1 MSWVADGANSEFN
14 TGFEERIAPTA
25 GGGGDIVTVSE
36 GYRAWAL
43 VWRASWMSASW
54 GLLRGGRGVIEG
66 KRLKQR
72 TGAFYRPPDDRGA
85 SELPHEAQLGAVAVV
100 ILRLGVG
107 LARLVDER

>member
-25 GGGGDIVTVSE
+25 GEGRGIVTVSE
-36 GYRAWAL
+36 GYR
-43 VWRASWMSASW
+43 
-54 GLLRGGRGVIEG
+54 
-66 KRLKQR
+66 QR
-72 TGAFYRPPDDRGA
+72 HATGAFYRPPDDRGA